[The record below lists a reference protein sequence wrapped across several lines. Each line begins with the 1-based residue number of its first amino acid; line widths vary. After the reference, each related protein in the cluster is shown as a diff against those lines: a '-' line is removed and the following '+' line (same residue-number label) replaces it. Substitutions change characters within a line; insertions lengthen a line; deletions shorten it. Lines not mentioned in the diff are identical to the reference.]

1 MSMKRTR
8 NLFAC
13 AALFLPLT
21 VVSPSATAGT
31 PVVVELFTS
40 QGCSSCPPA
49 DAFLAELATR
59 DDVIALSYPITYW
72 DHLGWADTLARPE
85 HSERQRAYNRA
96 LGKDMVYTPEMVIGG
111 QVHEVGSRRETVVA
125 KIEKMKKQDTS
136 HISEIAVT
144 DLGNRILLDI
154 PSTMSATEPCTVW
167 FVPFSSEK
175 TVAIGNGENKGQT
188 ITYTNVAQIARN
200 IGSWAGEEKTIALE
214 LSDEFRDSFSGFVL
228 LIQDAETGP
237 IRAAT
242 KVMLR

>member
-13 AALFLPLT
+13 AALLLPLT
-21 VVSPSATAGT
+21 VVSPSATAET

-111 QVHEVGSRRETVVA
+111 QVHEVGSRRETVMA
-125 KIEKMKKQDTS
+125 KIALLK
-136 HISEIAVT
+136 SETQVHHSKIEVT
-144 DLGNRILLDI
+144 DLGHRILLDI
-154 PSTMSATEPCTVW
+154 PSATGTSGPCTVW
-167 FVPFSSEK
+167 LVPFSSEK

-188 ITYTNVAQIARN
+188 ITYTNVAKIARN
-200 IGSWAGEEKTIALE
+200 IGSWSGEEKTVALE
-214 LSDEFRDSFSGFVL
+214 LSEEFRNNFSGFAL
-228 LIQDAETGP
+228 LIQDGETGP